1 MLTRE
6 KFKTEFAGLCE
17 VFDREATKSLAHA
30 YYESLKDLSDEQF
43 SQAVAMVLKTRKY
56 TKLPLPSDIRE
67 GLTGDVHSAAIIAL
81 DKAEKAVENYS
92 AYRSVQF
99 DDPVIHMAIE
109 SMGGWIKFCRPEDDQ
124 DWHWHQKEFL
134 RLYEAFA
141 ARPRSCQNI
150 LPGLFAMDPHRQ
162 MMGLPEPIGYIG
174 DEQKR
179 LAWTS
184 KNSETPQIA
193 GQSGIKQIDTKK
205 L

>member
-6 KFKTEFAGLCE
+6 KFKIEFAGLCE

-30 YYESLKDLSDEQF
+30 YYEVLKDMSDDDF
-43 SQAVAMVLKTRKY
+43 SQAISVVLKTRKY
-56 TKLPLPSDIRE
+56 TKLPLPNDIRE
-67 GLTGDVHSAAIIAL
+67 GLTGNVATAAIVAL
-81 DKAEKAVENYS
+81 DKAEKAIEKYS

-109 SMGGWIKFCRPEDDQ
+109 SMGGWIKFCRPEDEQ

-141 ARPRSCQNI
+141 TRPRSCQNI
-150 LPGLFAMDPHRQ
+150 LPGLLAMDPNRQ
-162 MMGLPEPIGYIG
+162 MMGLPEPVGCIG
-174 DEQKR
+174 DEKKR

-184 KNSETPQIA
+184 KNSQPEQIT
-193 GQSGIKQIDTKK
+193 GQTEIKQIDIKK